1 VRNATLLFGLV
12 FLLAGCGSGSLTQ
25 KSLEQSAEAVQSSA
39 AEAALVADGV
49 ADGRTTGPFV
59 SVHAPELASAA
70 SKEAT
75 TLRSAQGPG
84 ELRAKADELA
94 RVADRVAKLADEI
107 DGASETDA
115 RRLAEELRKEAD
127 RAKSIGGGG

>member
-1 VRNATLLFGLV
+1 VLGAV
-12 FLLAGCGSGSLTQ
+12 VVLAGCGSASLTP

-49 ADGRTTGPFV
+49 AEGRTTGPFV

-70 SKEAT
+70 SSQAK

-84 ELRAKADELA
+84 DLRAKADELA
-94 RVADRVAKLADEI
+94 RVADRVAKLADAI

-115 RRLAEELRKEAD
+115 QRLADELRREAD